1 MPFPEQV
8 TRDVSPDGGVVVGDD
23 GSAGA
28 GRAVRYAAEEARRR
42 GTTLHVLR
50 AWTIVSAPRP
60 DDLPAGIAAS
70 MTELEA
76 ATRAA
81 EEARVADLL
90 GDPPPTPVEVH
101 TCHGPPAQS
110 LLKAAETADV
120 VVVGSRG
127 RGGFASLV
135 LGSVAE
141 QVVRHSAAPV
151 IVVR

>member
-8 TRDVSPDGGVVVGDD
+8 TREVSPDGGVVVGDD

-28 GRAVRYAAEEARRR
+28 AKAVRYAGEEAQRR
-42 GTTLHVLR
+42 GTTLHVIR
-50 AWTIVSAPRP
+50 AWTIVSAVRP
-60 DDLPAGIAAS
+60 EDVPAGIVPS
-70 MTELEA
+70 ITELEL
-76 ATRAA
+76 ATRGA
-81 EEARVADLL
+81 EESRIADLL
-90 GDPPPTPVEVH
+90 GDPAPGPVEVH
-101 TCHGPPAQS
+101 TCHGPSAQS

-127 RGGFASLV
+127 RGGFASLM